1 MCDHCG
7 CRQFPPIA
15 ELTADHE
22 RILEMAWAVSEA
34 VDPVAP
40 ERLATRDRLL
50 ALLDEHV
57 VKEETGLYPQLM
69 GTGDLSNETNDR
81 LEEEHRVVRAA
92 LVDGTF
98 DRRTYF
104 ALAAHIE
111 EEEMELF
118 SGARFAFDD
127 EEWHEMDA
135 AHRAAHHAQGTAHD
149 HSHHGHHRA
158 HGAADALTPLP

>member
-22 RILEMAWAVSEA
+22 RILEMAWAVAEA
-34 VDPVAP
+34 PDPSSP
-40 ERLATRDRLL
+40 GSLAARDQLVT
-50 ALLDEHV
+50 LLDEHV

-69 GTGDLSNETNDR
+69 ATGDLDADSNDR
-81 LEEEHRVVRAA
+81 LEEEHRFVRGA
-92 LVDGTF
+92 LLGGTF

-127 EEWHEMDA
+127 EEWDEMTAAHAA
-135 AHRAAHHAQGTAHD
+135 AHR
-149 HSHHGHHRA
+149 HGHPHP
-158 HGAADALTPLP
+158 HPHTHP

>member
-7 CRQFPPIA
+7 CREFGPIA

-22 RILEMAWAVSEA
+22 SILEMAWLVSEA
-34 VDPVAP
+34 ADRTDPD
-40 ERLATRDRLL
+40 RLATRDRLL
-50 ALLDEHV
+50 VLLDEHV

-69 GTGDLSNETNDR
+69 ATGDLSTDTNDR
-81 LEEEHRVVRAA
+81 LEEEHRVVRVA

-98 DRRTYF
+98 DRRDYF

-118 SGARFAFDD
+118 SGAMFAFDD
-127 EEWHEMDA
+127 EEWDEMDA
-135 AHRAAHHAQGTAHD
+135 AHHAACHHHPDHD
-149 HSHHGHHRA
+149 HHHRD
-158 HGAADALTPLP
+158 AAPAPTH